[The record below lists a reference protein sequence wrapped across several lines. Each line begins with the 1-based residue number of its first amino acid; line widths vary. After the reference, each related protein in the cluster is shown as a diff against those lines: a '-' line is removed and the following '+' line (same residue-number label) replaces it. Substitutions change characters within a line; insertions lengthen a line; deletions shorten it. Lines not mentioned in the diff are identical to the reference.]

1 MVAGCVHVVDGQDA
15 LDMER
20 HLGPEATASA
30 FGAVFAGIEL
40 VAVAVHD
47 TEVAS
52 YVGPCLPRYREV
64 ACHLLLH
71 RRRHRHHQ
79 SHWDLYVRWGRHA

>member
-1 MVAGCVHVVDGQDA
+1 MIPFVVAECVRVVDGQDV
-15 LDMER
+15 LDTER
-20 HLGPEATASA
+20 HLELVATASA

-40 VAVAVHD
+40 EVVAVHD
-47 TEVAS
+47 SEEAS

-71 RRRHRHHQ
+71 RHRRHHRQ
-79 SHWDLYVRWGRHA
+79 SH